1 MISASNVSL
10 GEKKKKKKHLWR
22 LGLMHVTECNT
33 KNYLDSI

>member
-10 GEKKKKKKHLWR
+10 GGKKKKKHLWR